1 MMKPILLACRTGTLE
16 GSLDREGGSLYMKKI
31 LWKNPGGNRDY
42 LDYDNLDYDNLD
54 YDYLAWYVVIFWNVV
69 DAVVSCEGPYSWRM
83 FF

>member
-31 LWKNPGGNRDY
+31 LWKNPGGNRDN

-54 YDYLAWYVVIFWNVV
+54 YDNLAWYVVIFWNVV
-69 DAVVSCEGPYSWRM
+69 DAVVSCEGPYGWRM